1 MKDELTVDPQR
12 AGQVRQLLA
21 ERSLASDYGQES
33 RVAAAD
39 KQLAEL
45 GYKPEGEPAR
55 VSKST
60 PPQGRASRAVEKAAL
75 ADAAAPARRAA
86 KSED

>member
-45 GYKPEGEPAR
+45 GYKPAGEPAR

-60 PPQGRASRAVEKAAL
+60 PPQGRTSRSVEKTSV
-75 ADAAAPARRAA
+75 ADEATVRRPA
-86 KSED
+86 KSKD